1 MLLKDPQSSVHRD
14 PRRGFFRINGG
25 FLSHGGTPSW
35 MVDFMENPNLIAGW
49 WTYKIYN
56 IGVPLFQETSKYFYD
71 PKHEEPQNFQDPSST
86 PRCGEATRLRGG
98 IFFHHSLAAQ
108 NCVAILQ
115 MTIKGWE
122 NDQHLELGAPYFQTN
137 PDNVHEMTQINRIT
151 FLLILT
157 FIDKK
162 WSISTQQTGLTK
174 PLRGSN
180 ADSPNA
186 TETKS
191 SRVKNVQ
198 NVIPLTKSI
207 AAKMKLFCF
216 KNSDVWIY
224 NFCLS
229 GVMIVV
235 FIVCTFPWNICV
247 FQTFR
252 QNLRCATIKSTLVW
266 RTIQCPIDA

>member
-1 MLLKDPQSSVHRD
+1 MEVPQA
-14 PRRGFFRINGG
+14 GWLI
-25 FLSHGGTPSW
+25 SW
-35 MVDFMENPNLIAGW
+35 KIPILIAGW
-49 WTYKIYN
+49 WTYN

-71 PKHEEPQNFQDPSST
+71 PKHEEPQNFQDLSST

-115 MTIKGWE
+115 MTIKRCGKMI
-122 NDQHLELGAPYFQTN
+122 
-137 PDNVHEMTQINRIT
+137 HEMTQINRMT

-186 TETKS
+186 TKTKS

-198 NVIPLTKSI
+198 NVIPLTKCI

-224 NFCLS
+224 NFRLS
-229 GVMIVV
+229 GVMVVV

-252 QNLRCATIKSTLVW
+252 QNLRCAKIKSTVVW